1 MPEALVAEI
10 KTTEHL
16 DDLFDVLS
24 TSPYWNWMNIR
35 MLVKMANVSDQ
46 PAAVKLIQR
55 YRKEVYSRK
64 VIEILQQIP
73 NLKIPDKYY
82 KEKWDKSLDEI
93 TVQDLVS
100 HWSDVERKFDVQEP
114 TVLLDRVVEG
124 CLMIYWLVPV
134 QVVNHIILSLED
146 QIHLLPNSLYFD
158 VEGHMI
164 KLASERDSPVEGS
177 PPRRYGIQ

>member
-1 MPEALVAEI
+1 MYSVLCKDKFFMLCRACLENVNIIGGVVLPEALVAEI

-82 KEKWDKSLDEI
+82 TAVKEKWDKSLDEI
-93 TVQDLVS
+93 TVQDLV
-100 HWSDVERKFDVQEP
+100 
-114 TVLLDRVVEG
+114 
-124 CLMIYWLVPV
+124 I
-134 QVVNHIILSLED
+134 
-146 QIHLLPNSLYFD
+146 
-158 VEGHMI
+158 
-164 KLASERDSPVEGS
+164 
-177 PPRRYGIQ
+177 